1 MSFLPGILTK
11 NWQLKVTAVG
21 MAVLLWTVP
30 RFEGQSSQ
38 ILEDIPVR
46 VQLSDPNWS
55 MVGDPSPAVVSV
67 TLSGPARD
75 LIALGIDRPPVLVPM
90 DVVLSPDNTVLLRD
104 TTVLL
109 RLSWFRVSGR
119 DGVVVEDLRPSA
131 VTLSFERIEER
142 RIAFR
147 APLFGELPPGIS
159 LAGPPQI
166 TPPEARVFGA
176 ASRFERVDSLRLMPM
191 DLSLVEGSGPFLLG
205 VDTTGLQGL
214 DIVPLEASVAIPTEP
229 TAVREFP
236 DQILILPHLDSDPQL
251 QALPVS
257 VTVVLSGPR
266 SLVEGVDPEALTVTI
281 PPLRASMAPGQEER
295 VGVVV
300 EGVPELVEYGV
311 TPAWVRLR
319 RPAGQ

>member
-1 MSFLPGILTK
+1 VSFLPGILTK
-11 NWQLKVTAVG
+11 NWQLKVVAVG

-30 RFEGQSSQ
+30 LFEGQSSQ

-46 VQLSDPNWS
+46 VQLSDPKWAL
-55 MVGDPSPAVVSV
+55 VGDPSPAVVSV
-67 TLSGPARD
+67 TLSGPVRD
-75 LIALGIDRPPVLVPM
+75 LIALGVDRPPILVPM
-90 DVVLSPDNTVLLRD
+90 DELFSGD

-109 RLSWFRVSGR
+109 SRSWCRVSGR
-119 DGVVVEDLRPSA
+119 DGVVVEELRPGA
-131 VTLSFERIEER
+131 VTLSFEGIEER
-142 RIAFR
+142 RIAFSDS
-147 APLFGELPPGIS
+147 LFGELPQGIS
-159 LAGPPQI
+159 LAGPPEI

-191 DLSLVEGSGPFLLG
+191 DLSLVEEGSGPFLLG

-214 DIVPLEASVAIPTEP
+214 DIVPLEASMAIPTDSTTER
-229 TAVREFP
+229 VFP
-236 DQILILPHLDSDPQL
+236 DLILLLPRLDSDPQL
-251 QALPVS
+251 QCFPAS
-257 VTVVLSGPR
+257 VTVVLVGAR

-295 VGVVV
+295 VEVVV

>member
-11 NWQLKVTAVG
+11 NWQLKVSAVG

-55 MVGDPSPAVVSV
+55 LVGDPAPAVVSV

-75 LIALGIDRPPVLVPM
+75 LIALGVDRPPVLVPM
-90 DVVLSPDNTVLLRD
+90 DELFSGD

-109 RLSWFRVSGR
+109 RPSWFRVSGR

-142 RIAFR
+142 RIAFA